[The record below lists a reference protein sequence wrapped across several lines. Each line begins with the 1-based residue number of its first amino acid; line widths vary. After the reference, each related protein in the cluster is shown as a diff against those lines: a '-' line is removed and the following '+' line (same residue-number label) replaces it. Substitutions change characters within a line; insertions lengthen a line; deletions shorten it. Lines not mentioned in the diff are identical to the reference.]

1 MIKEPRS
8 RRIIYLVFLSLNLL
22 SAIIIANTQPG
33 LYAMQLWYILINPKK
48 ISVMKYKEMLMAT
61 VKDALEILGYSSS
74 EKMKS

>member
-8 RRIIYLVFLSLNLL
+8 CRIIYLVFLSLYLL
-22 SAIIIANTQPG
+22 SAIILANTQPG
-33 LYAMQLWYILINPKK
+33 LYALQLWYISINPKK
-48 ISVMKYKEMLMAT
+48 ISVMKYKEMLMAI

>member
-1 MIKEPRS
+1 LRKAVKIVK
-8 RRIIYLVFLSLNLL
+8 YKTKVW
-22 SAIIIANTQPG
+22 
-33 LYAMQLWYILINPKK
+33 QLWYILINPKK